1 MGDIPVTLVCFAVK
15 EEAGPFKRLARG
27 RPEVALLLTG
37 IGSRNAEKAIR
48 AALTRARPGRVIT
61 AGFAGGLRPE
71 LASGTVA
78 FSVEGNPE
86 LSRALEA
93 AGATT
98 AKFHFVERVAS
109 TAAEKQR
116 LREQTGADAVE
127 MESQVI
133 AAICREQGISC
144 ATVRVIL
151 DAANEDLPLDFNEL
165 MTEGKELD
173 GRKLALAVLK
183 EPGKISGLMRLQK
196 QSQSAARR
204 LAAVLGHVL
213 LARG

>member
-1 MGDIPVTLVCFAVK
+1 MGDILVTLVCFAVK

-27 RPEVALLLTG
+27 RTGVDILLTG

-48 AALTRARPGRVIT
+48 AALIRVRPGRVVT
-61 AGFAGGLRPE
+61 AGFAGGLRSD
-71 LASGTVA
+71 LVSGTVV
-78 FSVEGNPE
+78 FSLEGNSK
-86 LSRALEA
+86 LGRALEA
-93 AGATT
+93 AGAKA

-116 LREQTGADAVE
+116 LREQTGTDAVE

-133 AAICREQGISC
+133 AAVCREQGIPS

-165 MTEGKELD
+165 MTEDHQLD
-173 GRKLALAVLK
+173 GRKLAQAVLK
-183 EPGKISGLMRLQK
+183 SPGKISGLMRLQK

-204 LAAVLGHVL
+204 LATVLEHVL
-213 LARG
+213 LSRG